1 MKTGKTM
8 FDYIIV
14 GAGSAGCLLAE
25 RLSAN
30 PKTRVCLLEA
40 GPPDR
45 SALIHMPIGIALLS
59 KSKTLNW
66 AFDTEPQAHL
76 DDRRLFWPRGKTLGG
91 SSSINAMVYIRGH
104 RDDYDAW
111 GEAADPIWSYKNVL
125 PLFKAMESN
134 ERFGDGEFH
143 GADGELHVSD
153 LRTLNPLS
161 KAFVEAGQQIQFPH
175 RFDFNGETQEGVG
188 LYQVTQHKGQRW
200 SSARAFLSKAKS
212 RPNLR
217 IITGARATRII
228 LEGRKAVGV
237 TYVKRGKLIDVTTK
251 GGEVILSGGAVNS
264 PQLLL
269 LSGIGG
275 AAELNALGIPV
286 VVDLPAVGKNLQ
298 DHLDIT
304 IMHEAN
310 DRTPIGI
317 APSFIPRALA
327 GALSYAFLRKG
338 FLTSNVAEAGG
349 FVKSSH
355 GQKRP
360 NLQFHFLPTLLKDHG
375 RELALGY
382 GYTLHVCDLL
392 PKSRGRIGLKSRDP
406 LEDPLID
413 PGYLSAPE
421 DIQTM
426 ISAVKI
432 GRQILSAPSM
442 AAYSK
447 TELVPGHSVQSDA
460 DIVADIRRRAETIY
474 HPVGTCR
481 MGRDPQSVVDPALRV
496 RGIQGLRVVDASVMP
511 TLVAGNTNAPTMMIA
526 ERAAE
531 LILGKTKLESGGSGE
546 APH

>member
-1 MKTGKTM
+1 MY
-8 FDYIIV
+8 DYVIV

-25 RLSAN
+25 RLSAD

-45 SALIHMPIGIALLS
+45 SPLIHMPIGIALLS

-66 AFDTEPQAHL
+66 AFETQPQVNL
-76 DDRRLFWPRGKTLGG
+76 DGRRLFWPRGKTLGG

-111 GEAADPIWSYKNVL
+111 GEAADPIWSYENVL
-125 PLFKAMESN
+125 PLFRAMESN
-134 ERFGDGEFH
+134 ERFGTDAYH
-143 GADGELHVSD
+143 GGDGELHVSD
-153 LRTLNPLS
+153 LRTRNPLS
-161 KAFVEAGQQIQFPH
+161 DAFVEAGQQAQFPH
-175 RFDFNGETQEGVG
+175 AVDFNGEMQDGVG
-188 LYQVTQHKGQRW
+188 LYQVTQHKGRRW
-200 SSARAFLSKAKS
+200 SSARAFLSKAKG

-217 IITGARATRII
+217 IVTGARATRII

-237 TYVKRGKLIDVTTK
+237 TYVAGGKLFDVRTRD
-251 GGEVILSGGAVNS
+251 GEVILSGGAVNS
-264 PQLLL
+264 PQILM
-269 LSGIGG
+269 LSGIGD
-275 AAELNALGIPV
+275 ASELKALGIPV
-286 VVDLPAVGKNLQ
+286 LVDLPAVGKNLQ

-310 DRTPIGI
+310 NRKPIGI
-317 APSFIPRALA
+317 APSFIPRALS
-327 GALSYAFLRKG
+327 GALSYAFFRKG

-349 FVKSSH
+349 FVKSAPSLR
-355 GQKRP
+355 RP

-375 RELALGY
+375 REIALGY
-382 GYTLHVCDLL
+382 GYTLHACDLL
-392 PKSRGRIGLKSRDP
+392 PKSRGRVGLKSPDP
-406 LEDPLID
+406 LDNPLID

-421 DIQTM
+421 DIETM
-426 ISAVKI
+426 IAAVKI

-442 AAYSK
+442 AAFSK
-447 TELVPGHSVQSDA
+447 TELVPGPSIQSKT

-481 MGRDPQSVVDPALRV
+481 MGRDPQSVVDPSLRV
-496 RGIQGLRVVDASVMP
+496 RGVQGLRVVDASVMP

-531 LILGKTKLESGGSGE
+531 LILGKTKLAFSANKE
-546 APH
+546 AAR

>member
-1 MKTGKTM
+1 M

-30 PKTRVCLLEA
+30 PATRVCLLEA
-40 GPPDR
+40 GPPDH
-45 SALIHMPIGIALLS
+45 SPLIHMPIGIALLS

-66 AFDTEPQAHL
+66 AFETQPQANL
-76 DDRRLFWPRGKTLGG
+76 DGRRLFWPRGKTLGG

-104 RDDYDAW
+104 RDDYDSW
-111 GEAADPIWSYKNVL
+111 GEAADPIWSYENVL
-125 PLFKAMESN
+125 PLFRAMESN
-134 ERFGDGEFH
+134 ERFGADAFH
-143 GADGELHVSD
+143 GGNGELHVSD
-153 LRTLNPLS
+153 LRTRNPLS
-161 KAFVEAGQQIQFPH
+161 DAFVEAGQQAQFPH
-175 RFDFNGETQEGVG
+175 AVDFNGEMQDGVG
-188 LYQVTQHKGQRW
+188 LYQVTQHKGRRW
-200 SSARAFLSKAKS
+200 SSARAFLSKAKD

-237 TYVKRGKLIDVTTK
+237 TYAAGGKLVDVRTR
-251 GGEVILSGGAVNS
+251 GGEVILSGGAINS

-269 LSGIGG
+269 LSGIGD
-275 AAELNALGIPV
+275 AAELNALGIPL

-310 DRTPIGI
+310 DRTPIGV
-317 APSFIPRALA
+317 APSFIPRALS
-327 GALSYAFLRKG
+327 GALSYAFFRKG

-349 FVKSSH
+349 FVKSTPSLS
-355 GQKRP
+355 RP

-375 RELALGY
+375 REIAFGY

-392 PKSRGRIGLKSRDP
+392 PKSRGRIGLTSPDP
-406 LEDPLID
+406 LDDPLID
-413 PGYLSAPE
+413 PGYLSDPE
-421 DIQTM
+421 DIETM
-426 ISAVKI
+426 VAAVKI

-442 AAYSK
+442 AAFSK
-447 TELVPGHSVQSDA
+447 IELVPGPSVQSRA

-481 MGRDPQSVVDPALRV
+481 MGRDPQSVVDPSLRV
-496 RGIQGLRVVDASVMP
+496 RGVQGLRVVDASIMP

-526 ERAAE
+526 QRAAE
-531 LILGKTKLESGGSGE
+531 LILGKTKLALSAKLE
-546 APH
+546 AVH

>member
-1 MKTGKTM
+1 M
-8 FDYIIV
+8 
-14 GAGSAGCLLAE
+14 
-25 RLSAN
+25 
-30 PKTRVCLLEA
+30 LEA
-40 GPPDR
+40 GPPD
-45 SALIHMPIGIALLS
+45 SNPLIHMPIGIALLS

-66 AFDTEPQAHL
+66 AFETQPQANL
-76 DDRRLFWPRGKTLGG
+76 DGRRLFWPRGKTLGG
-91 SSSINAMVYIRGH
+91 SSSINAMIYIRGH

-111 GEAADPIWSYKNVL
+111 GEAADPIWSYENVL
-125 PLFKAMESN
+125 PLFRAMESN
-134 ERFGDGEFH
+134 SRFGAGAFH
-143 GADGELHVSD
+143 GVDGELHVSD

-161 KAFVEAGQQIQFPH
+161 NAFVEAGQQIQLPH
-175 RFDFNGETQEGVG
+175 SLDFNGETQEGVG
-188 LYQVTQHKGQRW
+188 LYQVTQHKGRRW
-200 SSARAFLSKAKS
+200 SSARAFLSKAKG
-212 RPNLR
+212 RPNLQ

-237 TYVKRGKLIDVTTK
+237 TYATGGKLVDVRTR

-275 AAELNALGIPV
+275 AAELNTLGIPV

-317 APSFIPRALA
+317 APSFIPRLLA
-327 GALSYAFLRKG
+327 GALSYALLRKG

-349 FVKSSH
+349 FVKSSPS
-355 GQKRP
+355 QNRP
-360 NLQFHFLPTLLKDHG
+360 NLQFHFLPTQLKDHG
-375 RELALGY
+375 REVALGY

-392 PKSRGRIGLKSRDP
+392 PKSRGRIGLKSPNP
-406 LEDPLID
+406 LDDPLID

-421 DIQTM
+421 DIETM

-432 GRQILSAPSM
+432 GRQILSAPSI

-447 TELVPGHSVQSDA
+447 TELVPGPSVQSDA

-481 MGRDPQSVVDPALRV
+481 MGHDLQSVVDPALRV
-496 RGIQGLRVVDASVMP
+496 RGVQGLRVVDASVMP

-531 LILGKTKLESGGSGE
+531 LILGKTKLASSTNETGMHSALQKNQAS
-546 APH
+546 